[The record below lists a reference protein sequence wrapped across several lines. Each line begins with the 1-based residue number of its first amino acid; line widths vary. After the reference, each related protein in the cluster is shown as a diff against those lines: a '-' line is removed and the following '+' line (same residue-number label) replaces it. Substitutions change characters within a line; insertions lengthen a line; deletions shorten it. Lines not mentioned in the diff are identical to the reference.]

1 MTELIFGEIST
12 WDPRSCRGQEA
23 GWCSGVSVCLQIAV
37 CHIYIVLCPSWYV
50 TELSHSHCFPLTRY
64 FHFILRGCLISFHIS
79 AFFGKF
85 LIYNCNCSIH
95 QIEARSVENI
105 KAKAKGL
112 ENKIIELSQKLDEK
126 VGDGRA
132 TAGGWQYMGVT
143 IGSRVHIYLSL
154 FPSSSTIA

>member
-1 MTELIFGEIST
+1 M
-12 WDPRSCRGQEA
+12 
-23 GWCSGVSVCLQIAV
+23 
-37 CHIYIVLCPSWYV
+37 
-50 TELSHSHCFPLTRY
+50 
-64 FHFILRGCLISFHIS
+64 
-79 AFFGKF
+79 
-85 LIYNCNCSIH
+85 
-95 QIEARSVENI
+95 ENI